1 MMHRETLQTL
11 KRAARKMDH
20 HPSTQTE
27 HALIDHGLEALD
39 LIDGGTTADNRITE
53 VRKGLN
59 AVRVL
64 LATIQDAIPVDLEP
78 AVVDGGPLVDDL
90 AKAVYVLDLISTE
103 MLGTDYRRYS
113 SWADQLPRIE
123 EEFGE

>member
-27 HALIDHGLEALD
+27 HALIDHGLQALD
-39 LIDGGTTADNRITE
+39 LIDGGTTADNRIAE
-53 VRKGLN
+53 VRKGLDE
-59 AVRVL
+59 VRQL
-64 LATIQDAIPVDLEP
+64 IISGQYTAQRYYRGIKALE
-78 AVVDGGPLVDDL
+78 
-90 AKAVYVLDLISTE
+90 KAVFALDLISRE
-103 MLGTDYRRYS
+103 MLSPDYRRYS
-113 SWADQLPRIE
+113 TWADTRQQVE